1 MNSPDRKKTKIVDRF
16 GDCYLQRGNLRSHHH
31 LLYAALRQRDWKAG
45 FKPLTNKSHL
55 NARDNEPLYCL
66 NEALM
71 HLETV
76 LRLAQQKAEV
86 ASFGGEL
93 TESLERY
100 LSRVLDPFQETVTL
114 EMLVE
119 VIQQIQESK

>member
-1 MNSPDRKKTKIVDRF
+1 
-16 GDCYLQRGNLRSHHH
+16 
-31 LLYAALRQRDWKAG
+31 
-45 FKPLTNKSHL
+45 
-55 NARDNEPLYCL
+55 
-66 NEALM
+66 M